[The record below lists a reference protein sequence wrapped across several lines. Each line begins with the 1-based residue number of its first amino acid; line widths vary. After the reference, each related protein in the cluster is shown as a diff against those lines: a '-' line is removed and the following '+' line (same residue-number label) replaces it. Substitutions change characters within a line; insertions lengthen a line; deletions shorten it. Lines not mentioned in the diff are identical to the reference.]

1 MTAVVL
7 DQALAD
13 AARWSAAGFTPSV
26 SVNLSA
32 RLLTDHDLP
41 ALVADGLRRHSVA
54 ACALVLEI
62 TETGI
67 VSDPARARAVVRRLR
82 ALGCSVAVDDYGT
95 GQASLAY
102 LMDLEVDE
110 LKIDRSFV
118 TGMTSDRARAVIV
131 RSTVQMAR
139 ELGLR
144 VVAEGVTDAPTQRA
158 LAALGCH
165 TAQGEHVG
173 GPMTADAV
181 LDLLRVRHAGATPR
195 LD

>member
-1 MTAVVL
+1 M
-7 DQALAD
+7 
-13 AARWSAAGFTPSV
+13 AAA
-26 SVNLSA
+26 
-32 RLLTDHDLP
+32 
-41 ALVADGLRRHSVA
+41 
-54 ACALVLEI
+54 ALVLEI

-118 TGMTSDRARAVIV
+118 TGMTTDRARAVIV

-144 VVAEGVTDAPTQRA
+144 WWPRASPTRPPN
-158 LAALGCH
+158 GRWP
-165 TAQGEHVG
+165 GS
-173 GPMTADAV
+173 
-181 LDLLRVRHAGATPR
+181 GATPR
-195 LD
+195 RASTSAGP